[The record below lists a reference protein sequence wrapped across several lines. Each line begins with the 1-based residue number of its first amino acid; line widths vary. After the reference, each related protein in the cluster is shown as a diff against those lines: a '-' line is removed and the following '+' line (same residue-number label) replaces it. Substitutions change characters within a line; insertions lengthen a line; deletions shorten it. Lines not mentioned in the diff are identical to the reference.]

1 VLVIAHDESPQQ
13 LARLS
18 EGDFFGELG
27 LLSSQPRIASVQ
39 ALVDTDL
46 LSISPS
52 ALSHL
57 VDHDPRVLKVML
69 RFLRD
74 RLIGRLVLT
83 SQLFSPFSTADR
95 EALAGRFRFLEIEPD
110 TELITRGSKV
120 DGLYILLTG
129 TAVVRTDRD
138 VATLGRGDL
147 FGEMSLLS
155 QHSALATVRTTS
167 KCFALKLP
175 AEDFRQAI
183 MTHPPLLAYVSSIAA
198 AREKQNAE
206 LAGEPG
212 YSDGHLDLL

>member
-1 VLVIAHDESPQQ
+1 LG
-13 LARLS
+13 

-27 LLSSQPRIASVQ
+27 LLSSQPRIASVR
-39 ALVDTDL
+39 AVVDTEL
-46 LSISPS
+46 LSISPGV
-52 ALSHL
+52 LSIL
-57 VDHDPRVLKVML
+57 VDHDPSVLKVLL

-83 SQLFSPFSTADR
+83 SQLFAPFSQADR
-95 EALAGRFRFLEIEPD
+95 DALAGRFRFLEVESD
-110 TELITRGSKV
+110 TELITRGTKV

-129 TAVVRTDRD
+129 TAVVRTDID

-175 AEDFRQAI
+175 AQDFRQAI

-206 LAGEPG
+206 LAGERD
-212 YSDGHLDLL
+212 YSDGRLELL